1 LYRYLTIDPH
11 INGGLTMEKKLSYKD
26 GESDVLIIGYD
37 QGDKDKPC
45 IVVCRKRRGG
55 LNCVNAIYGTEAA
68 EIYKK
73 LVTPTL
79 PTPDITELIR
89 GA

>member
-1 LYRYLTIDPH
+1 
-11 INGGLTMEKKLSYKD
+11 MKKKLPYNK

-37 QGDKDKPC
+37 IGDKDTPS

-68 EIYKK
+68 EMYRK
-73 LVTPTL
+73 LVTP
-79 PTPDITELIR
+79 PPDPDIAELSR

>member
-1 LYRYLTIDPH
+1 
-11 INGGLTMEKKLSYKD
+11 MKKKLPYNN

-55 LNCVNAIYGTEAA
+55 LNYVNSIYGGAA
-68 EIYKK
+68 VELYQK
-73 LVTPTL
+73 LVTP
-79 PTPDITELIR
+79 PPDPDIAELFK